1 MTAAEQF
8 DDEPGF
14 AALTEKIARERR
26 FACGSYKDRC
36 LRRRIAVRMRACRAA
51 SYGAYALHLD
61 QHPDE
66 WDRLLKSLTINVTK
80 FFRNR
85 DVFDA
90 IARTVVPALWA
101 APAPSIRVW
110 SAGCASGEEPYSL
123 AILFDLHAAVT
134 GGTAAAARVQILAS
148 DIDEASLNAAR
159 EGVYGSRAFAETAP
173 DIRRA
178 YFSGAEPASV
188 APLVRAL
195 VRFERRDL
203 VADPAPPSPFSLI
216 VCRNVLIY
224 FDRPTQERL
233 VAQFH
238 RALAPGGFLVLG
250 KTETIFGPQRDLFA
264 MLDQRARVYQRR

>member
-1 MTAAEQF
+1 MSVADHQ
-8 DDEPGF
+8 DDEAGF
-14 AALTEKIARERR
+14 TALTDKIARERR
-26 FACGSYKDRC
+26 FACGSYKDPC
-36 LRRRIAVRMRACRAA
+36 LRRRIAVRMRACRTV

-61 QHPDE
+61 THPDE

-90 IARTVVPALWA
+90 IARTVIPALWSS
-101 APAPSIRVW
+101 PAPSIRVW

-123 AILFDLHAAVT
+123 AILFHLHAALA
-134 GGTAAAARVQILAS
+134 GGAASAARVQILAS
-148 DIDEASLNAAR
+148 DIDDASLNAAR
-159 EGVYGSRAFAETAP
+159 EGVYGSRAFSETAP

-178 YFSGAEPASV
+178 YFSETEPASIV
-188 APLVRAL
+188 PGVRAL
-195 VRFERRDL
+195 TLFERRDL
-203 VADPAPPSPFSLI
+203 VADPAPSGPFGLI

-224 FDRPTQERL
+224 LDRPTQERL

-250 KTETIFGPQRDLFA
+250 KTETMFGMQRDQFTV
-264 MLDQRARVYQRR
+264 LDHRARVYQRR